1 MIEADH
7 ECSDL
12 KLKETFEHLQQ
23 GRRLCIVLTVDTVCR
38 LLHLCV
44 VVHHPQHRA
53 VHDRQDKA
61 GQGEAHTVPGRD
73 GNVTHTHSI
82 GTIVVL

>member
-12 KLKETFEHLQQ
+12 KLKETFDHLHQ
-23 GRRLCIVLTVDTVCR
+23 GKRLYVVLIVDLVCR

-53 VHDRQDKA
+53 VHDRQDQA
-61 GQGEAHTVPGRD
+61 GQGEADTVPGRD
-73 GNVTHTHSI
+73 GIVTHT
-82 GTIVVL
+82 